1 MRPVSRWPGWAECRA
16 AGMANLGALRLAV
29 QGLRF
34 RRGVAASMLVVA
46 VVTVAA
52 AAVGPAFARSGSE
65 SMLQD
70 ALRTSPVSETG
81 IGVQS
86 NTTPT
91 PAALADLEGQLPTAA
106 ALPGFPT
113 RIRSLQLNG
122 ALARPRDNAVLAR
135 GRFVWREGACE
146 HLRVLAGHCP
156 TTARTIAVSTRS
168 ARLYGWHLGTS
179 LLAQGFGSPTGRPPA
194 VTVVGLYSP
203 INAGDRY
210 WFDFPYFDAGE
221 NDGSDI
227 DSVFVAESTMAE
239 AQGNGRVVIELPLDV
254 AAVRLANVDQ
264 VQREADAVLAQF
276 AALTSGDVMVTN
288 NLDQLLAAAAHE
300 RQQLSVLVTLVALQL
315 LVLGYLVLYLLVAN
329 ASDARGP
336 ELALARLRGGRA
348 RSAIAFGL
356 LEPVILLVLAVPL
369 GLLVALGFLE
379 VVARRTLLTATP
391 VTLPLS
397 SVLGALG
404 ALCGGMIAAGLAA
417 RRALRRP
424 IAEQLRRVATERAAG
439 GLAGPVDVAVIVLA
453 VAGLVELRLS
463 GGVSNGKVDN
473 LALLTP
479 GLLALA
485 AALLGVRL
493 LPVAGRGLAWGTRNQ
508 RDVGVFLALRQLTR
522 RPAVLRVVILLGTA
536 VGLATFAVAV
546 TTTAGDNRQARAAT
560 EVGADRVVLV
570 APVSAQQ
577 LLASVRRLDPDGRWA
592 MAVQQH
598 DPFGNQPG
606 GSLLAVDSSRLPA
619 VATWRSDFAA
629 PPLPRLAAALHP
641 GLPPPVV
648 LAGSALRVLV
658 LVTRLVATVPLDLHA
673 LLAQYSGGTIEVDL
687 GRLAS
692 GERDYTASLT
702 SCTPPCRLVGLTV
715 ARPLAEYPRI
725 AGTLVIRGIAER
737 GPRGWA
743 AVPAGL
749 TDRRRWQ
756 PTRAPDDAS
765 GTDSLLATAV
775 GLRYDFTALSTDAP
789 GVAPI
794 DAPSPLPA
802 VSTRQAFGTSFA
814 PAYPITGLDGQPAT
828 AEAVGLATVLPRVQD
843 DGTMVDLTYAGR
855 TMTAGLADT
864 SSEVWLGARAPAD
877 ALRRIAALGFGVISV
892 DSTRDHRARLDRSGP
907 ALGLLLFLV
916 GAALATLLAMAG
928 TVVSVYL
935 TGRRRAFEV
944 AALRAVGL
952 TSGSLLRAAVLEQAL
967 LLLAGLVVGSAAGLV
982 AAVLALPSV
991 PIFADG
997 RAVPALRLGLHAVP
1011 LVLLV
1016 LGITALLVA
1025 VAVLAG
1031 WALVRSAVPARL
1043 REAQP

>member
-1 MRPVSRWPGWAECRA
+1 
-16 AGMANLGALRLAV
+16 MADFGSLRLAV

-34 RRGVAASMLVVA
+34 RRGVAASVLVVA
-46 VVTVAA
+46 VITIAA
-52 AAVGPAFARSGSE
+52 AAVGPVFARAGSE
-65 SMLQD
+65 SMLRD
-70 ALRTSPVSETG
+70 LLLTSPLSATG
-81 IGVQS
+81 ISVQQ

-91 PAALADLEGQLPTAA
+91 PAALGNLDAQLPAA
-106 ALPGFPT
+106 PALPGFPN
-113 RIRSLQLNG
+113 RIRSLQVNG
-122 ALARPRDNAVLAR
+122 ALAGPRDNAVLAR

-146 HLRVLAGHCP
+146 HLRFLAGDCP

-168 ARLYGWHLGTS
+168 ARLFGWHLGTS
-179 LLAQGFGSPTGRPPA
+179 LLAQGFASPTPRPPA

-239 AQGNGRVVIELPLDV
+239 AQGVGRVAIELPLDV
-254 AAVRLANVDQ
+254 AAVRLANVDR
-264 VQREADAVLAQF
+264 VRRAADGVLAQF
-276 AALTSGDVMVTN
+276 AALIGGDVTVTN
-288 NLDQLLAAAAHE
+288 NLDQLLARAAHE
-300 RQQLSVLVTLVALQL
+300 RQQLTVLVNLVALQL
-315 LVLGYLVLYLLVAN
+315 LVLGYLVLYLLVAS

-356 LEPVILLVLAVPL
+356 LEPVILLALALPL
-369 GLLVALGFLE
+369 GLLVAFGFVE
-379 VVARRTLLTATP
+379 VVRRSLLTATP

-404 ALCGGMIAAGLAA
+404 ALCGGMIAAGLAT
-417 RRALRRP
+417 RRTLRRP
-424 IAEQLRRVATERAAG
+424 VAEQLRRVATEHVPG
-439 GLAGPVDVAVIVLA
+439 ELAGRVDVAVIVLA

-493 LPVAGRGLAWGTRNQ
+493 LPVAVRGMSWGTRNR
-508 RDVGVFLALRQLTR
+508 RDVGMFLALRQLTR

-546 TTTAGDNRQARAAT
+546 STTAAANRAARAAT

-570 APVSAQQ
+570 VPVSAQQ
-577 LLASVRRLDPDGRWA
+577 LVASVRRLDPDGRWA
-592 MAVQQH
+592 MAVQQY
-598 DPFGNQPG
+598 DPFANQPG
-606 GSLLAVDSSRLPA
+606 GSLLAVDSPRLPA
-619 VATWRSDFAA
+619 VATWRSDFAPA
-629 PPLPRLAAALHP
+629 ALPRLAAALDP
-641 GLPPPVV
+641 RLPPPVV
-648 LAGSALRVLV
+648 VVGSALRVRV
-658 LVTRLVATVPLDLHA
+658 LVTRLIAQVPLDLHA
-673 LLAQYSGGTIEVDL
+673 LLARYSGGTVEVDL
-687 GRLAS
+687 GRLAP
-692 GERDYTASLT
+692 GERDYTASLN
-702 SCTPPCRLVGLTV
+702 SCASPCRLVGLTV

-737 GPRGWA
+737 GPGGWA
-743 AVPAGL
+743 AVRAGL
-749 TDRRRWQ
+749 ADPRRWQ
-756 PTRAPDDAS
+756 PTLPRDESS

-775 GLRYDFTALSTDAP
+775 GLRYDFTARSTDVP

-802 VSTRQAFGTSFA
+802 VSTRQAFGTSFVG
-814 PAYPITGLDGQPAT
+814 AYPITGLDGQPAT
-828 AEAVGLATVLPRVQD
+828 AEEVGGLATVLPRVQD

-855 TMTAGLADT
+855 TMTGGLANT

-877 ALRRIAALGFGVISV
+877 ALRRIAALGLGVISV

-907 ALGLLLFLV
+907 ALGLVLFLV
-916 GAALATLLAMAG
+916 GAALATLLAVAG

-967 LLLAGLVVGSAAGLV
+967 LLLAGLVVGAAAGLV

-991 PIFADG
+991 PMFADG
-997 RAVPALRLGLHAVP
+997 RAVPPLRLGLHAVP

-1016 LGITALLVA
+1016 VGITALLVA
-1025 VAVLAG
+1025 VAMLAG
-1031 WALVRSAVPARL
+1031 WALIRSAVPARL